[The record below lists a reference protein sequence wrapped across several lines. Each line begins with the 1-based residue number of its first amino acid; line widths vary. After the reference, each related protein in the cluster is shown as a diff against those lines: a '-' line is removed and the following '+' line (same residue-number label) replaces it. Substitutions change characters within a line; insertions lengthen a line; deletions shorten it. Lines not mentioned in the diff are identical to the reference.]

1 MRTPSPPYCR
11 LDLAPPLA
19 DRFIL
24 GVAPID
30 YGPVL
35 LLMPF
40 GFEHLTHLGA
50 IEFLIG
56 LRAGRPHGR
65 LAAGVEQAELDAYGV
80 DDLTHDAA
88 QGVNFAHQV
97 PLGDPTHSGIAGHLR
112 DEIEIDRVK
121 RGPQAH
127 PRRSHG
133 GLAAGVS
140 RADYDY
146 VVFFR
151 KTRNHKWKP
160 RPEGKRL
167 F

>member
-1 MRTPSPPYCR
+1 
-11 LDLAPPLA
+11 LA

-112 DEIEIDRVK
+112 DEIDVQREK
-121 RGPQAH
+121 GGLQAH
-127 PRRSHG
+127 AGSSHR
-133 GLAAGVS
+133 GLTSSVTG
-140 RADYDY
+140 ADHND
-146 VVFFR
+146 VEVFVKCLHASVAR
-151 KTRNHKWKP
+151 KP
-160 RPEGKRL
+160 RTR
-167 F
+167 